1 MFDCLKYFNTSD
13 LLLQFNRKS
22 YNIQPTIWWWIID
35 YHWLSLSFYST
46 PAAALVIKTLPV
58 KHDFVLT
65 AVFRFLPEAAACP
78 VLHVSCPQAKRYPPL
93 FSGHLCKRDGIRF
106 SKPFKIVRDIFKSKL
121 KIRPK
126 SRGQTVNNSAKPEAE
141 TSWLNQHHYRNI
153 FTSITKSSI
162 RASGAKRGRGLR
174 SPAHRYLSKCAEA
187 GLVLH
192 TQPFILRLLLPSG
205 WTTVFWYSQTQ
216 VSELAEE
223 QKLPVCVSLVPGSCS
238 WRPVTRLD
246 GWRRAAVWQ
255 FGQSTETLRRRH
267 VDSSGAVNKHAVSAH
282 CTARSDALHFRNLFP
297 RRRQFRRERFKYF
310 KV

>member
-1 MFDCLKYFNTSD
+1 MFDFLKYFNTSD

-35 YHWLSLSFYST
+35 YHWLSWSFYST

-192 TQPFILRLLLPSG
+192 TQPFI
-205 WTTVFWYSQTQ
+205 F
-216 VSELAEE
+216 
-223 QKLPVCVSLVPGSCS
+223 CGSCS
-238 WRPVTRLD
+238 PQDEPLCSDTVKRRFQSWPRSRNYLCVFLLFLEVARDVLWRDLTAGGERLCD
-246 GWRRAAVWQ
+246 SLDSRQRRWGGGMLTAA
-255 FGQSTETLRRRH
+255 
-267 VDSSGAVNKHAVSAH
+267 
-282 CTARSDALHFRNLFP
+282 AR
-297 RRRQFRRERFKYF
+297 
-310 KV
+310 